1 MTVLALLSTG
11 TKGTM
16 TSTRTIA
23 TRRRTLLGAGAV
35 VLLTATAAC
44 SSVDGPGGDAG
55 SSDGES
61 GGVLAELQD
70 AGSITVGFAGEE
82 PYSYEDDGGDLT
94 GAAVALNE
102 AVYAEL
108 GIDTVEGTLTE
119 WGSLIPNLSAGRVD
133 SISAGM
139 SILPE
144 RCEQAA
150 FSEPEIMYTTA
161 FLVPEGNPQNLTD
174 WQSVVDAGA
183 TLAVMSGAIEAGY
196 AERTDVA
203 TLDVGSPQDGL
214 DAVVAGR
221 ADAFALTG
229 ISLRAL
235 ADGTDAPVEATESFV
250 AVIDGVPQ
258 VGAGA
263 TVFRAGD
270 TDLLEAYNEKA
281 AEIISDPDRY
291 AEVLGPF
298 GFTEAERP
306 PAGLTTE
313 MLCEGDLEA
322 IADEI
327 GPELGLDS

>member
-1 MTVLALLSTG
+1 
-11 TKGTM
+11 M
-16 TSTRTIA
+16 TSTRTTA
-23 TRRRTLLGAGAV
+23 SRRRALLGGGAA
-35 VLLTATAAC
+35 VLLAATTAC
-44 SSVDGPGGDAG
+44 SSVDDGG
-55 SSDGES
+55 SETSDGE
-61 GGVLAELQD
+61 GGGTLAELQD
-70 AGSITVGFAGEE
+70 SGSITVGFAGEE
-82 PYSYEDDGGDLT
+82 PYSYEDDGGELT

-119 WGSLIPNLSAGRVD
+119 WGSLIPNLNAGRVD

-174 WQSVVDAGA
+174 WQSAVDGGV

-196 AERTDVA
+196 AEQTDVS

-235 ADGTDAPVEATESFV
+235 AESTDAAVEATDAFV

-258 VGAGA
+258 IGAGS
-263 TVFRAGD
+263 TVFRQGD
-270 TDLLEAYNEKA
+270 TDLVEAYNEKA
-281 AEIISDPDRY
+281 QEIISDPDRY

-298 GFTEAERP
+298 GFTDAERP
-306 PAGLTTE
+306 PSGLTTE

>member
-1 MTVLALLSTG
+1 MS
-11 TKGTM
+11 
-16 TSTRTIA
+16 STRT
-23 TRRRTLLGAGAV
+23 TPRRRAFLAAGSAV
-35 VLLTATAAC
+35 TLTALAAC
-44 SSVDGPGGDAG
+44 SSVDEGGEGDAA
-55 SSDGES
+55 STLEQ
-61 GGVLAELQD
+61 LQE
-70 AGSITVGFAGEE
+70 AGTITVGFAGEE
-82 PYSYEDDGGDLT
+82 PYSFEDSSGELT

-119 WGSLIPNLSAGRVD
+119 WGSLIPNLTAGRVD

-161 FLVPEGNPQNLTD
+161 FLVPEGNPDGLTD
-174 WQSVVDAGA
+174 WQSAVDAGI
-183 TLAVMSGAIEAGY
+183 TLATMSGAIEAGY
-196 AERTDVA
+196 AEDTG
-203 TLDVGSPQDGL
+203 LDSFEVGSPQDGL
-214 DAVVAGR
+214 DAVVSGR

-235 ADGTDAPVEATESFV
+235 GERTDAPFEVTDAFV

-258 VGAGA
+258 IGAGS
-263 TVFRAGD
+263 TVFRQED
-270 TDLLEAYNEKA
+270 TELLEAYNEA
-281 AEIISDPDRY
+281 AREIVFDPERY
-291 AEVLGPF
+291 VEILGPF

-306 PAGLTTE
+306 PEGLTAE

-322 IADEI
+322 IAEEI

>member
-1 MTVLALLSTG
+1 MAEPSTG

-16 TSTRTIA
+16 TLTRTTG
-23 TRRRTLLGAGAV
+23 TRRRTLLAASAV
-35 VLLTATAAC
+35 GLLTLTAAC
-44 SSVDGPGGDAG
+44 SSVDGSGGGA
-55 SSDGES
+55 SSDGE
-61 GGVLAELQD
+61 GGNLLAELQD
-70 AGSITVGFAGEE
+70 AGTVTLGFAGEE
-82 PYSYEDDGGDLT
+82 PYSYEDASGELT

-119 WGSLIPNLSAGRVD
+119 WGSLIPNLTAGRVD

-161 FLVPEGNPQNLTD
+161 FLVPEGNPADLTD
-174 WQSVVDAGA
+174 WQSAVDADI

-196 AERTDVA
+196 AEKTDVT
-203 TLDVGSPQDGL
+203 TLDVGSPQAGL

-235 ADGTDAPVEATESFV
+235 ADGTDAPVEATDAFV
-250 AVIDGVPQ
+250 AVVDGVPQ
-258 VGAGA
+258 IGAGS

-270 TDLLEAYNEKA
+270 TELLDAYNEKA
-281 AEIISDPDRY
+281 HEILSDPDRF

-306 PAGLTTE
+306 PSGLTTE